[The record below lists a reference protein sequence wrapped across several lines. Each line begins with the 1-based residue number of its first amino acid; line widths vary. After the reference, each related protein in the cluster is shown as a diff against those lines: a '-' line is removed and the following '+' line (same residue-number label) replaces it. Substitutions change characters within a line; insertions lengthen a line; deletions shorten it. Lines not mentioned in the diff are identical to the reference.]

1 MADKGYEHAVPS
13 LPPALAEPGLIIRTS
28 INLGEQERI
37 IQFEGFIDRD
47 SSQGE
52 IDHLCDKMVR
62 AGDRLR
68 ARHVLPSYRRNL
80 EDVEYK
86 NNDNK
91 KRLAQLEAG
100 LKAMDEAREEKR
112 SELNQALSNRIS
124 AARDEHASTGRRG
137 EFKPGANITATITT
151 QLSQLTEAGAKE
163 HAEAAVQRTT
173 LEGEI
178 KEGDRQIFKWKA
190 LIEEHEALAADGPA
204 NER

>member
-47 SSQGE
+47 SSQSE

-68 ARHVLPSYRRNL
+68 AKHVLPSYRRNL

-112 SELNQALSNRIS
+112 FELQREQSEKIS
-124 AARDEHASTGRRG
+124 AARDEHYARGKRG
-137 EFKPGANITATITT
+137 EFEPGANLTSRFNAQIN
-151 QLSQLTEAGAKE
+151 QLAEAHTKE

-190 LIEEHEALAADGPA
+190 LIEEHEALAADAPA